1 MQVVDSHNLS
11 WGLGLQ
17 VLEAARV
24 AASGVNADAVVK
36 TVETLRERCQLIVGL
51 DTMDNIVKGGRLS
64 KTAGKLGGMLSV
76 RLTIEV
82 KDGEIVLSRA
92 TRGSKAALEYGL
104 KWIDS
109 KMDGATR
116 GMFCVMHALSLERA
130 EWLKEA
136 LEERYDVEEMHF
148 VETGTVIATHTGTG
162 WGVALLPLD

>member
-1 MQVVDSHNLS
+1 M
-11 WGLGLQ
+11 
-17 VLEAARV
+17 
-24 AASGVNADAVVK
+24 VK

-64 KTAGKLGGMLSV
+64 KTAGKVGGMLSV
-76 RLTIEV
+76 RLTIRGQRWR
-82 KDGEIVLSRA
+82 DRSFPRNTRLQGCSRS
-92 TRGSKAALEYGL
+92 TVSSGSTPRWAVPHA
-104 KWIDS
+104 
-109 KMDGATR
+109 

-130 EWLKEA
+130 EWLREA